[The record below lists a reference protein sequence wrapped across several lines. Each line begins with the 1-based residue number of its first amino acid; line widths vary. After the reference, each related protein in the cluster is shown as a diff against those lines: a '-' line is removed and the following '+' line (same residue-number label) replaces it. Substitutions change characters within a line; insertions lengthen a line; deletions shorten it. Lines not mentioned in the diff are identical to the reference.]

1 MDPFDRDKDR
11 RRRKSPFDF
20 MDDDDFERIFDE
32 MQRMFESTNFKDM
45 IEDMFRGGF
54 DLNKNKRFV
63 HGFSMNIGPNGKP
76 RFQEFGNRPT
86 KTPAGDHMLSDEW
99 EPLTDIIEGEDDVAV
114 TVEIPGVEKEDIDIT
129 TTEDTLEITVNNPE
143 RRYHKIVDIPFDAN
157 PKITKATYK
166 NGVLDVVVKRE
177 ENGKSGAGYRVNID

>member
-1 MDPFDRDKDR
+1 
-11 RRRKSPFDF
+11 
-20 MDDDDFERIFDE
+20 
-32 MQRMFESTNFKDM
+32 
-45 IEDMFRGGF
+45 
-54 DLNKNKRFV
+54 
-63 HGFSMNIGPNGKP
+63 
-76 RFQEFGNRPT
+76 
-86 KTPAGDHMLSDEW
+86 MLSDEW

-143 RRYHKIVDIPFDAN
+143 RRYHKIVDIPFDVN

-177 ENGKSGAGYRVNID
+177 ENGKHGAGYRVNID